1 MVVISEVI
9 KREEEYSKEA
19 FLGER
24 NYKNHKYLVR
34 LVLVLQNRLYPVSW
48 PIRKKKKKCWFGS
61 VMPSIIQPTDQII
74 YRSKN

>member
-9 KREEEYSKEA
+9 KREEGYSKEA

-48 PIRKKKKKCWFGS
+48 PIRKEKKKNFGLARLCHLLS
-61 VMPSIIQPTDQII
+61 NRLT
-74 YRSKN
+74 K